1 MKVRWMLT
9 KKGGCMFKVKVI
21 GIVTLA
27 VCLSASV
34 QAATMKIRNESS
46 GTINVDPQWDGRCGC
61 YDRLGAGEEKLYDS
75 GIATIK
81 KVRWTERPV
90 APTDPKFAQL
100 VPTKIYE
107 TEITLWNLNLG
118 ALFKIYNGGSYRY
131 EFGITNGS
139 GDGNAKEV
147 SDL

>member
-1 MKVRWMLT
+1 
-9 KKGGCMFKVKVI
+9 MFKVKVI
-21 GIVTLA
+21 SIITLG
-27 VCLSASV
+27 LFLNSAM

-81 KVRWTERPV
+81 KIRWIERPV
-90 APTDPKFAQL
+90 TQAQIDPKLTQL
-100 VPTKIYE
+100 APARIYE

-118 ALFKIYNGGSYRY
+118 AVFKIYNGGSYRY
-131 EFGITNGS
+131 EFGVTNGS